1 MQHSFIVMLSAI
13 LANDAI
19 GTEQTQLLDVA
30 DVERIFELFPS
41 SKKFIYQLGFKQR
54 QAQAEHLGGFD

>member
-1 MQHSFIVMLSAI
+1 MLSAI

-41 SKKFIYQLGFKQR
+41 SKKI
-54 QAQAEHLGGFD
+54 HLSVGL